1 MLHFARRVAEQQLT
15 QIDRWI
21 AAEERREAER
31 QHGIAARPP
40 APDWLIE
47 HGLSGQDS
55 MYVHTGDCWN
65 AGKRSKGVTRDTA
78 LRALTEGGAPACPHC
93 RPDTALGILEG
104 LFRRCSAAVRS
115 SSSPRSSWPAASS
128 PSSSWSQ
135 PPGLRLRLGAF
146 AAGRLG
152 LGHGFVQRGH
162 QVEDLARPFRLR
174 RLGELTAL
182 ASMNPRRWAAAWPST
197 EIENKFKEAWV
208 KRPSEHDQVPP
219 GLQVPSSACRRE
231 GPDLRSAP

>member
-1 MLHFARRVAEQQLT
+1 MGSLPPRIEQVNDNSPSCLEMLRFARRIAEQQLT
-15 QIDRWI
+15 QVDRWI

-78 LRALTEGGAPACPHC
+78 LRALTEGGAPACPRC

-115 SSSPRSSWPAASS
+115 PTSTASAHVRGWWKSSASEAS
-128 PSSSWSQ
+128 TW
-135 PPGLRLRLGAF
+135 GDG
-146 AAGRLG
+146 
-152 LGHGFVQRGH
+152 VH
-162 QVEDLARPFRLR
+162 QVMLGIARLHNLA
-174 RLGELTAL
+174 LT
-182 ASMNPRRWAAAWPST
+182 
-197 EIENKFKEAWV
+197 
-208 KRPSEHDQVPP
+208 
-219 GLQVPSSACRRE
+219 G
-231 GPDLRSAP
+231 

>member
-1 MLHFARRVAEQQLT
+1 MNDRSPSRLEMLHFARRIAEQQLT

-104 LFRRCSAAVRS
+104 LFRRRATAARSPTSTASARIARSATVRA
-115 SSSPRSSWPAASS
+115 PRVFERSA
-128 PSSSWSQ
+128 
-135 PPGLRLRLGAF
+135 
-146 AAGRLG
+146 
-152 LGHGFVQRGH
+152 
-162 QVEDLARPFRLR
+162 
-174 RLGELTAL
+174 RLGEAPAVMPLQRPDGRGH
-182 ASMNPRRWAAAWPST
+182 ASPAAGATSTDCRAPATPSA
-197 EIENKFKEAWV
+197 EARQFV
-208 KRPSEHDQVPP
+208 VSAARHDAAHADP
-219 GLQVPSSACRRE
+219 G
-231 GPDLRSAP
+231 